1 MAPAD
6 LDDSE
11 DRQVDVHSAEVP
23 AGIRAA
29 ALSRW
34 QPGHSLW
41 RCPRLSARQGALGW
55 LGFGQQ
61 RVVIEWWHIDA
72 DGELVE
78 AYWQED

>member
-1 MAPAD
+1 MAQAF
-6 LDDSE
+6 DDA
-11 DRQVDVHSAEVP
+11 DRQVDLQSPELP
-23 AGIRAA
+23 AAIRQA
-29 ALSRW
+29 ALAQWS
-34 QPGHSLW
+34 PGDSLW

-78 AYWQED
+78 AYWQAD

>member
-41 RCPRLSARQGALGW
+41 RCPRLSAPRGPLGI
-55 LGFGQQ
+55 LGIGP
-61 RVVIEWWHIDA
+61 RSVVIEWWQLDA
-72 DGELVE
+72 DGDLVE
-78 AYWQED
+78 AYWEK

>member
-1 MAPAD
+1 MAQAF
-6 LDDSE
+6 DDA
-11 DRQVDVHSAEVP
+11 DRQVDLQSPELLA
-23 AGIRAA
+23 AFRLA
-29 ALSRW
+29 ALAQWSA
-34 QPGHSLW
+34 GDSLW

>member
-11 DRQVDVHSAEVP
+11 DRQVDVQSAEVP

-34 QPGHSLW
+34 QLGHSLW
-41 RCPRLSARQGALGW
+41 RCPRLSAPRGPLGI
-55 LGFGQQ
+55 LGIGQ
-61 RVVIEWWHIDA
+61 RSVVIEWWQLDA
-72 DGELVE
+72 DGDLVE
-78 AYWQED
+78 AYWEK